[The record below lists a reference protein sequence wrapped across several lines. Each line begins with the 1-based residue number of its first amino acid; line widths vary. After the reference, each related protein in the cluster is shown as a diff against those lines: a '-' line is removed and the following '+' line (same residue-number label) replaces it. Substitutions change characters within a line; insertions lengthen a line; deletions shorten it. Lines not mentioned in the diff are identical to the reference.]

1 MTRISCAAALLA
13 CVLMTAAAAPS
24 SGSPR
29 AQQAAV
35 HYTIRTNQGAV
46 ARIGSFHPARD
57 ATIAAA
63 TRVFGQPSSRHLT
76 RYNACNVKWR
86 PIGLR
91 ITFASYA
98 VGPGGANICS
108 PSVGLAQSFA
118 ARGSRFRTWAGLRPG
133 MRSSRIPD
141 LHPYAE
147 LWRGRWW
154 LRVAVSPFGDQSEY
168 PVVSALVSGGRVRA
182 LSGWIGAAGE

>member
-1 MTRISCAAALLA
+1 LAA
-13 CVLMTAAAAPS
+13 
-24 SGSPR
+24 R
-29 AQQAAV
+29 DAAV

-46 ARIGSFHPARD
+46 ARIGSFRPARD
-57 ATIAAA
+57 AKLAAA
-63 TRVFGQPSSRHLT
+63 IRVFGQPSSRHLT
-76 RYNACNVKWR
+76 KYSACIVKWR
-86 PIGLR
+86 RIGLR
-91 ITFASYA
+91 ITFVSYA
-98 VGPGGANICS
+98 VGPGANICS

-147 LWRGRWW
+147 LRRGRWW
-154 LRVAVSPFGDQSEY
+154 LRTAVSPFGDQSEY
-168 PVVSALVSGGRVRA
+168 AVVSALVSGGRVRA